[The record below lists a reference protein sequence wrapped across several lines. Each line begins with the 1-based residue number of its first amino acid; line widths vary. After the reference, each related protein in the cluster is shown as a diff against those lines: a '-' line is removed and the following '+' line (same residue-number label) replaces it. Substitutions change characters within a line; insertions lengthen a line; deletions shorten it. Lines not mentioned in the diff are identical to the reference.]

1 MAATGLRGRALLT
14 NSLSQCGPRLAGVTP
29 SDSTWDTEKSSKNE
43 LGSINGCILGTG
55 SSFHPE

>member
-1 MAATGLRGRALLT
+1 MAATGLWGRALLM

-43 LGSINGCILGTG
+43 LGSINGSILGTG